1 MDLLSRERRR
11 GTLDAAPL
19 PRIGSGVLFGNLS
32 SMEIDTAGWATDLR
46 FSLFRDTFCPGM
58 KLAEHDA
65 VQILNRLRAVL
76 GANPVPER
84 QTDNSASRLELI
96 CHLLAPTRRVSGLA
110 TFVADSHDS
119 LNRIT
124 EAAMSAK
131 AEVLASQSLYVVGAA
146 GTGKTVLALQ
156 LGLQR
161 SQAAGRPS
169 LYVCFSPRLAA
180 EIREVRQDG
189 TGSVEI
195 CTPEELLLRHAGA
208 DAMEPFIRAEAEAAE
223 AAREVAEVMGTTVVP
238 EQTRAYLGSDDFW
251 NALVTAVAE
260 SGEDHPAVLIDEAQD
275 LWEPAFTY
283 LSSLVGIDGLFAVF
297 VDPHQTTR
305 RERAGLEWS
314 QPESTLAG
322 DIVTLNR
329 NFRNGDRIIDAVEQ
343 RFRIG
348 YDLPPRG
355 PISAELLLMPYSNT
369 DPMVD
374 VVVRHETELRA
385 AGLDPVVLIS
395 GVSEQQVAELEAAG
409 ITVSSVDAFK
419 GLERRSVILV
429 LARDVSPIDPHD
441 EDLYVGM
448 TRATVLLSL
457 VFHTSQAPLTPH
469 RA

>member
-1 MDLLSRERRR
+1 
-11 GTLDAAPL
+11 
-19 PRIGSGVLFGNLS
+19 
-32 SMEIDTAGWATDLR
+32 
-46 FSLFRDTFCPGM
+46 
-58 KLAEHDA
+58 
-65 VQILNRLRAVL
+65 
-76 GANPVPER
+76 
-84 QTDNSASRLELI
+84 
-96 CHLLAPTRRVSGLA
+96 
-110 TFVADSHDS
+110 
-119 LNRIT
+119 
-124 EAAMSAK
+124 
-131 AEVLASQSLYVVGAA
+131 
-146 GTGKTVLALQ
+146 
-156 LGLQR
+156 
-161 SQAAGRPS
+161 
-169 LYVCFSPRLAA
+169 
-180 EIREVRQDG
+180 
-189 TGSVEI
+189 
-195 CTPEELLLRHAGA
+195 
-208 DAMEPFIRAEAEAAE
+208 
-223 AAREVAEVMGTTVVP
+223 
-238 EQTRAYLGSDDFW
+238 
-251 NALVTAVAE
+251 
-260 SGEDHPAVLIDEAQD
+260 
-275 LWEPAFTY
+275 
-283 LSSLVGIDGLFAVF
+283 LVGIDGLFAVF